1 MRTLPHLPLLQIA
14 FKGLGTFKTEVLVQ
28 MRTAQEKALV
38 AELTAHK
45 KRLEDILCTTAA
57 RDLVGSNPLASALGH
72 VKTPRLPVAT
82 SCACTSGRGLRT
94 ILESPIEMY

>member
-1 MRTLPHLPLLQIA
+1 MPTLSHLPLLQIA

-72 VKTPRLPVAT
+72 VKTPRLPSAT
-82 SCACTSGRGLRT
+82 SCARMSGRGLRT